1 MAMEL
6 GKIKKLL
13 KQGKLIIGTNNTLK
27 KLRANKLEKIWL
39 SSNVPERVKEDL
51 LNYSKL
57 NNVKVIDLDI
67 ANDELGV
74 VCKKPFSVSVAS
86 LIKGE
91 N

>member
-1 MAMEL
+1 MTLNE
-6 GKIKKLL
+6 IKKLL

-27 KLRANKLEKIWL
+27 KLRTNKLEKIWL
-39 SSNVPERVKEDL
+39 SSNVPERVKEDII
-51 LNYSKL
+51 NYSKL
-57 NNVKVIDLDI
+57 NNVEVIDLDI

-74 VCKKPFSVSVAS
+74 ICKKPFSVSVAS